1 MVQRLL
7 VKKKT
12 MMLFSKFYGATD
24 EATYPEMNVM
34 DMDTEILTANVFVI
48 MDGVVIL
55 VKPEYVT
62 VQMHEKVA
70 PSQKTNTMN
79 MVA

>member
-1 MVQRLL
+1 
-7 VKKKT
+7 
-12 MMLFSKFYGATD
+12 
-24 EATYPEMNVM
+24 M
-34 DMDTEILTANVFVI
+34 DMDTEILTANVFVT